1 MWHKLTLP
9 QNFLWKFHTCVWC
22 VFIQCRHPCFLHNFP
37 YLLKNSLFQIK
48 AHKVQWVLPACAW
61 VEGHLPKH
69 GEFLR
74 GSISEENNISL
85 HRSPVFFFP
94 WRLQQ
99 HLPYY
104 MSEEHVHIL
113 LFKTLGYSSITYC
126 QKQYKQF

>member
-37 YLLKNSLFQIK
+37 YLLKNFLFQIK
-48 AHKVQWVLPACAW
+48 AHKVQLVLPACAW

-74 GSISEENNISL
+74 GFISEENNISL
-85 HRSPVFFFP
+85 HRSPVFFSMKTSTTSSLLYVRGTRSYSVIQDFG
-94 WRLQQ
+94 LFLDNI
-99 HLPYY
+99 LP
-104 MSEEHVHIL
+104 EAI
-113 LFKTLGYSSITYC
+113 
-126 QKQYKQF
+126 